1 VLDAQFLCAGCQ
13 RSFYQTFKFDPEYTR
28 GRLLYA
34 LGDGQWDI
42 PALRVLLETII
53 PKQASMDG
61 FEVAHDFPDLG
72 RRIMLLNAR
81 QVTYGSR
88 STILPGIH

>member
-1 VLDAQFLCAGCQ
+1 VCRLQAVPFIK
-13 RSFYQTFKFDPEYTR
+13 RSSLIPNIQEAACFTRSVTANGTF
-28 GRLLYA
+28 
-34 LGDGQWDI
+34 
-42 PALRVLLETII
+42 LRVLLETII

-88 STILPGIH
+88 STILPSIH